1 LLFQDSSTENGSQD
15 EKSVPSV
22 AENTN
27 SAAMKIKN
35 GANKK
40 NKRKPSLEK
49 QLSDAEAGCNKGS
62 ADMEFKTGMIFD
74 LEM

>member
-1 LLFQDSSTENGSQD
+1 VADSQ
-15 EKSVPSV
+15 
-22 AENTN
+22 N
-27 SAAMKIKN
+27 SGAMKIKN

-49 QLSDAEAGCNKGS
+49 QVSFSGGDGDKGC
-62 ADMEFKTGMIFD
+62 ADLEFKTGMIFD